1 MSQLFQFLVISSTL
15 AGYYAQSVSNPTF
28 QWPNTLL
35 KYADKQLFEGQLSEL
50 VSGCPPRENT
60 TIPAQWVRLA
70 YHDMATYDVST
81 GAGGLDASIQYELN
95 RGAQNIGEGMPQTL
109 SDFNSDALVTPFF
122 GMADVI
128 ALGTVFAVSSCGGP
142 FIPYSAGRVDAT
154 EGGPATVPEP
164 QQDLATH
171 IQLFQQQGFNQTE
184 MIGLVACGHTLGGVR
199 QEDFPTI
206 VTEDLGDTDVAT
218 FDTTP
223 GKFDNTIVSQYLGDT
238 TQDVLIVGSNVTTKS
253 DLRIFSSDGNRM
265 LNTVPSTVSLTDPIT
280 EPFNYVINDPLLSYQ
295 NTTFILLTALRVLH
309 PTNTSPTV
317 TMFWGRSGGRFYPL
331 AFNEIGIQAGVTP
344 IRYSFKAT
352 IDATSS
358 ISNFWFEVNNND
370 GSDPII
376 VDNGGTGFVLEQDP
390 ALSLFVD
397 IDRSEGVV
405 LLDSNTEFFRIVVA
419 VLGGA
424 ASASTATLTAFTPIS
439 TATAPPFLPTT
450 TLINLILDDS
460 NPPEGGFIFFTGN
473 VSNSVTYLDVSATVD
488 DTTYTV
494 QNFDVNAAAQFLT
507 FVEIS
512 S

>member
-184 MIGLVACGHTLGGVR
+184 MIGLVACGHTLG
-199 QEDFPTI
+199 
-206 VTEDLGDTDVAT
+206 A
-218 FDTTP
+218 
-223 GKFDNTIVSQYLGDT
+223 
-238 TQDVLIVGSNVTTKS
+238 S
-253 DLRIFSSDGNRM
+253 DKRISLRFETCGTLLQRM

-309 PTNTSPTV
+309 PTDTSPTV
-317 TMFWGRSGGRFYPL
+317 TMFWVDQEGDSVCPSTGCSIPSSSSDPL
-331 AFNEIGIQAGVTP
+331 AFNEIGIQVGVTP

-419 VLGGA
+419 VLGDA